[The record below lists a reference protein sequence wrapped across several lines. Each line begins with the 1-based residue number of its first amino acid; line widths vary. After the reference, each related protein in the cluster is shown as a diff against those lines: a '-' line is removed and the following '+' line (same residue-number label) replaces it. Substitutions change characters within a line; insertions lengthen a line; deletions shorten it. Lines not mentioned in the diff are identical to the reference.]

1 MERIEFYIMFD
12 KTDQLFD
19 NNSNITVQDLFNK
32 FKTTKA
38 MDNSEQL
45 ADHVHK
51 WFFKNGQNAQLY
63 KFMVDNRLNVQNQY
77 GFISTS
83 ESSKNNLI
91 NITIKIELHDL
102 CTITLS
108 VVEEYGI
115 QSTPTI
121 EVSCYSIGT
130 NIADVENRLKR
141 LFLS

>member
-32 FKTTKA
+32 FQTTKA

-45 ADHVHK
+45 ADHIHK
-51 WFFKNGQNAQLY
+51 WFFKNDQNAQLY
-63 KFMVDNRLNVQNQY
+63 KFMVDNRLNFQNQY

-83 ESSKNNLI
+83 ES
-91 NITIKIELHDL
+91 

-121 EVSCYSIGT
+121 EVSSYSVPT

>member
-1 MERIEFYIMFD
+1 MF
-12 KTDQLFD
+12 KETDQLFD
-19 NNSNITVQDLFNK
+19 NNSNVTVQDLFNK
-32 FKTTKA
+32 FQTTKS

-45 ADHVHK
+45 ADHIRK
-51 WFFKNGQNAQLY
+51 WFFKNDQNAQLY
-63 KFMVDNRLNVQNQY
+63 KFMVDNRLNFQNQY

-91 NITIKIELHDL
+91 KITIKIELYDL

-108 VVEEYGI
+108 IVEEYGI

-121 EVSCYSIGT
+121 EISSYSIPT

>member
-1 MERIEFYIMFD
+1 MFN
-12 KTDQLFD
+12 KTDQVFD
-19 NNSNITVQDLFNK
+19 NNSNVTVQDLFNK
-32 FKTTKA
+32 FQTTKS

-45 ADHVHK
+45 VDHIRK
-51 WFFKNGQNAQLY
+51 WFFKNDQNAQLY
-63 KFMVDNRLNVQNQY
+63 KFMVDNRLNFQNQY

-83 ESSKNNLI
+83 ESSKNNFI
-91 NITIKIELHDL
+91 KITIKIELHDL

-108 VVEEYGI
+108 VVEKYGI

-121 EVSCYSIGT
+121 EISNYSIAT

>member
-1 MERIEFYIMFD
+1 MFN
-12 KTDQLFD
+12 KTDQVFD
-19 NNSNITVQDLFNK
+19 NNSNVTVQDLFNK
-32 FKTTKA
+32 FQTTKS

-45 ADHVHK
+45 VDHIRK
-51 WFFKNGQNAQLY
+51 WFFKNDQNAQLY
-63 KFMVDNRLNVQNQY
+63 KFMVDNRLNFQNQH

-83 ESSKNNLI
+83 ESSKNNFI
-91 NITIKIELHDL
+91 KITIKIELHDL

-108 VVEEYGI
+108 VVEKYGI

-121 EVSCYSIGT
+121 EISSYSIPT

>member
-1 MERIEFYIMFD
+1 M
-12 KTDQLFD
+12 LSD

-32 FKTTKA
+32 FQTTKA

-45 ADHVHK
+45 ADHIRK
-51 WFFKNGQNAQLY
+51 WFFKNDQNAQLY
-63 KFMVDNRLNVQNQY
+63 KFMVDNRLNFQNQY

-102 CTITLS
+102 CTITLTIT
-108 VVEEYGI
+108 EHYGV
-115 QSTPTI
+115 QSAPKI
-121 EVSCYSIGT
+121 NVSGYSIAT

>member
-32 FKTTKA
+32 FQTTKA

-45 ADHVHK
+45 ADHIHK
-51 WFFKNGQNAQLY
+51 WFFKNDQNAQLY
-63 KFMVDNRLNVQNQY
+63 KFMVDNRLNFQNQY

-91 NITIKIELHDL
+91 KITIKIELHDL

-121 EVSCYSIGT
+121 EVSNYSVPT

>member
-1 MERIEFYIMFD
+1 MERIDVNIMFT
-12 KTDQLFD
+12 KTNQLFD
-19 NNSNITVQDLFNK
+19 NNSNVTVQDLFNK
-32 FKTTKA
+32 FQTIKS

-45 ADHVHK
+45 ADHIRK

-63 KFMVDNRLNVQNQY
+63 KFMVDNRLNFQNQY

-121 EVSCYSIGT
+121 EVSSYSVPT

>member
-1 MERIEFYIMFD
+1 MFNE
-12 KTDQLFD
+12 TDQLFD
-19 NNSNITVQDLFNK
+19 NNSNVTVQDLFNK
-32 FKTTKA
+32 FQTTKS

-45 ADHVHK
+45 ADHIRK
-51 WFFKNGQNAQLY
+51 WFFKNDQNAQLY
-63 KFMVDNRLNVQNQY
+63 KFMVDNRLNFQNQY

-121 EVSCYSIGT
+121 EVSSYSVPT
-130 NIADVENRLKR
+130 NIADVENRLKC

>member
-1 MERIEFYIMFD
+1 MFD

-32 FKTTKA
+32 FQTAKA

-45 ADHVHK
+45 AGHIRK
-51 WFFKNGQNAQLY
+51 WFFKNDQNAQLY
-63 KFMVDNRLNVQNQY
+63 KFMVDNQLNFQNQY

-102 CTITLS
+102 CTITPS

-121 EVSCYSIGT
+121 EVSSYSVPT